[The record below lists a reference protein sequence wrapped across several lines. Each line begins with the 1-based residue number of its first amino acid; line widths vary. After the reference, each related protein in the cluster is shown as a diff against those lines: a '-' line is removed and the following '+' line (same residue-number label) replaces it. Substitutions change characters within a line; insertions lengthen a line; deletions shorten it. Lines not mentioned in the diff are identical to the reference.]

1 MKNSKQQTGCG
12 GCLVLIVIIIV
23 VSGIWSYWPS
33 GNSDTSQSAKVE
45 QQANRQVEKDKKII
59 KKLMGEFRESNFLK
73 KVDGPGRTYY
83 LNGTMWRLINAE
95 KKENA
100 VTWLARDAG
109 YFHSNVNQAVG
120 ITVKDW
126 QSGKT
131 IAEYSVFSGVSIK

>member
-1 MKNSKQQTGCG
+1 MKKTSTGENPNTIIFILLFLFLFG
-12 GCLVLIVIIIV
+12 GWLF
-23 VSGIWSYWPS
+23 WPS
-33 GNSDTSQSAKVE
+33 GNSDTSQPAKVE
-45 QQANRQVEKDKKII
+45 QEADRQAEKEKKII
-59 KKLMGEFRESNFLK
+59 KNFVVKSRELNFLK

-83 LNGTMWRLINAE
+83 LNGTMWRLINAGR
-95 KKENA
+95 KENV
-100 VTWLARDAG
+100 VTFLARDAG